1 MQRSPSSCRIAG
13 PRPLAVPRLGG
24 APDLTP
30 LRGVHHR
37 PASLFTVRLGV
48 LDVGSNTVHL
58 LVVDAHRG
66 GHPTPMSSTKATL
79 RLAEA
84 TDSSG
89 KITKRGADK
98 LISTIDEF
106 AKIAVS
112 SGCTELMAFA
122 TSAVRDAENSDDV
135 LARVRKETGVELEVL
150 RGVDESR
157 LTFLAVRRWYGWSAG
172 RIINLD
178 IGGGSLELSS
188 GVDEDPEVALSL
200 PLGAGRLTREWLA
213 DDPPGRRRVA
223 MLRDWLDAELAEA
236 GVTVLEAGGPDL
248 AVATSKTFRSL
259 ARLTGAAPSAAG
271 PRVKRTLTANGLR
284 QLIAFISRMTTADR
298 AELEG
303 VSAERAPQIVAGA
316 LVAEASMRTLSIEE
330 VDICPWAL
338 REGLILRKLDSEA
351 DGSALV
357 ESPVRDAGG
366 QVIDRNSNRS
376 RGDKR

>member
-1 MQRSPSSCRIAG
+1 M
-13 PRPLAVPRLGG
+13 
-24 APDLTP
+24 
-30 LRGVHHR
+30 
-37 PASLFTVRLGV
+37 RLGV

-58 LVVDAHRG
+58 LVGDAHRG

-98 LISTIDEF
+98 LVSTIDEF

-112 SGCTELMAFA
+112 SGCSEMMAFA

-135 LARVRKETGVELEVL
+135 LSRVRKEAGVELQVL
-150 RGVDESR
+150 TGGDESR

-188 GVDEDPEVALSL
+188 GVDEEPEVALSL
-200 PLGAGRLTREWLA
+200 PLGAGRLTREWLP

-223 MLRDWLDAELAEA
+223 MLRDWLDSELADASVSVLDA
-236 GVTVLEAGGPDL
+236 GSPDL

-284 QLIAFISRMTTADR
+284 QLISFISRMTTADR

-316 LVAEASMRTLSIEE
+316 LVAEASMRALSIET

-351 DGSALV
+351 DGTALM
-357 ESPVRDAGG
+357 ETSVRDARG
-366 QVIDRNSNRS
+366 QVVDRNAAHRS
-376 RGDKR
+376 RGDKA